1 MYSDNI
7 IFKMYGDNVI
17 FSDLQVLEEYFE
29 DRHWRGSLG
38 AAVAR
43 GNAVQEAT
51 GEVSAQCSFS

>member
-1 MYSDNI
+1 MYSV
-7 IFKMYGDNVI
+7 IFKMYGYNVI
-17 FSDLQVLEEYFE
+17 FSDLQMLEEYFE
-29 DRHWRGSLG
+29 DRPWRGSLG

>member
-7 IFKMYGDNVI
+7 ISKMYGDNVI

-29 DRHWRGSLG
+29 DRHWRGALG

-43 GNAVQEAT
+43 GNALQEAT
-51 GEVSAQCSFS
+51 GQVSL